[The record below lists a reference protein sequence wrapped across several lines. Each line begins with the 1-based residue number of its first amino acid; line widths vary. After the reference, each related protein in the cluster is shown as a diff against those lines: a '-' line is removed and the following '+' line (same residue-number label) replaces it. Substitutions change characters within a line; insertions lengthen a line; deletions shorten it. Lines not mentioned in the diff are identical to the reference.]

1 MRWTKKSYF
10 LKSDLWDEK
19 LVIECACATKIHR
32 NYDQYWFG
40 QKKRKRKR
48 KKIEEELKKRRR
60 RRTNNAIKGKILLIN
75 PSSSKIFQ
83 IFFSKRSF
91 YFAMAEKSPQGH
103 YLVQGRKNGRE
114 MPYFFN
120 TTLVEI
126 YLSAWL
132 CIYKDE
138 FLQSLCGKLGVSY

>member
-10 LKSDLWDEK
+10 FKVRSLRREVSNRVRMCYKNPSKLWPVLIWTEK
-19 LVIECACATKIHR
+19 EK
-32 NYDQYWFG
+32 
-40 QKKRKRKR
+40 KR

-60 RRTNNAIKGKILLIN
+60 RTNNAIKGKILLN